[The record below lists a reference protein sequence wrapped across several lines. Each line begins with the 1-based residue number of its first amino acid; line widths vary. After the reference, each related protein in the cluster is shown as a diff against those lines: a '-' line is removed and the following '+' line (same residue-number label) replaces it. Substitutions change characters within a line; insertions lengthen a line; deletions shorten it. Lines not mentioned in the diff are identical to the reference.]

1 MGVEVWYSDSLTDVF
16 SKSTMIEV
24 SWVVGRFSFV
34 DLEEQNSLPL
44 DVKVIPRSV
53 WYPMPC
59 GFKLMKAGFLV
70 YGYKPRV
77 WQVLPCPIPPD
88 SPESGSSGLKWL
100 GSSGLK
106 WLMGESSP
114 HAVLLVLWSN
124 FDLFLLLFVKSV
136 LAYRRPQS
144 CRDTECVKNRTL
156 HSFFI
161 LSSLHNLGEGFC
173 KV

>member
-88 SPESGSSGLKWL
+88 SPESGVKWAEVTGVKWAEVTDGRKFSSCC
-100 GSSGLK
+100 SV
-106 WLMGESSP
+106 SP
-114 HAVLLVLWSN
+114 LVEFW
-124 FDLFLLLFVKSV
+124 FVSV
-136 LAYRRPQS
+136 IV
-144 CRDTECVKNRTL
+144 CKKC
-156 HSFFI
+156 I
-161 LSSLHNLGEGFC
+161 SL
-173 KV
+173 